1 MQVLKQFGWI
11 FYVAD
16 NAQFDENK
24 VGKWMYF
31 FNDADYVAHLCEKAV
46 RDGIVKESKH
56 SNAPKGV
63 ACFYLHGDD
72 LEAHKRVIGYFMDN
86 DLIEKTKTGRLHNIS
101 FKYDRQTRAG
111 EYGDSFHSDIRLEQ
125 FVDLN
130 TGEFLQ

>member
-1 MQVLKQFGWI
+1 
-11 FYVAD
+11 
-16 NAQFDENK
+16 
-24 VGKWMYF
+24 MYF
-31 FNDADYVAHLCEKAV
+31 FNDADYVTHLCEKAV

-72 LEAHKRVIGYFMDN
+72 LEAHKRVIEYFMDN